1 MSLVSIDQCRDLL
14 RRFIEVRRFSERL
27 VEPLSSEDC
36 LVQSMPDVSP
46 TKWHLAHTTWFFETF
61 VLSKCP
67 DYRVHDERYAHLFN
81 SYYNTI
87 GEQYPRSRRGMIS
100 RPTLADV
107 MEYRRS
113 VDESLGKW
121 LEADSDAATKLASV
135 VEIGLQH
142 EQQHQELILTDIKHV
157 LSQNPCW
164 PVFQAGKMDSIVRP
178 TKQWIDHQENIC
190 EIGFDGDGFCYDNE
204 QPRHRMFVESY
215 QICDSLVSCGE
226 YLQFIE
232 DGGYTRPEHWLS
244 LGWQAVQDHGW
255 TAPLYWQ
262 RDGDSWL
269 EFTLAGLKRVEL
281 DRPVTHVSY
290 FEADAFARWSEA
302 RLPTEAEWE
311 IAAVDSSRSGN
322 FVDTLL
328 NQGMAIHPGAA
339 QRDHT
344 LFGDVWQWTSS
355 PYVAY
360 PGYRPPAGALG
371 EYNGKFMCN
380 QFVLRGG
387 SVATSSSHIR
397 PTYRNFFPADTRWQ
411 FSGIRLCR

>member
-1 MSLVSIDQCRDLL
+1 MTLVSIDQRSDLL
-14 RRFIEVRRFSERL
+14 QRFIEVRRFSERL
-27 VEPLSSEDC
+27 VESLSPEDC
-36 LVQSMPDVSP
+36 MVQSMPDVSP

-67 DYRVHDERYAHLFN
+67 DYCVHDERYAHLFN
-81 SYYNTI
+81 SYYNSI
-87 GEQYPRSRRGMIS
+87 GEQYPRSRRGMVS

-113 VDESLGKW
+113 VDESLRKW
-121 LEADSDAATKLASV
+121 LESDSEAAAKLASV

-164 PVFQAGKMDSIVRP
+164 PVFQAGKMDDLAEP
-178 TKQWIDHQENIC
+178 TMHWTDHQENLFQV
-190 EIGFDGDGFCYDNE
+190 GFDGDGFCFDNE
-204 QPRHRMFVESY
+204 QPRHRVFVGSY

-226 YLQFIE
+226 YLKFIE
-232 DGGYTRPEHWLS
+232 DGGYARPEYWLS
-244 LGWQAVQDHGW
+244 LGWQAVQNHAW
-255 TAPLYWQ
+255 AAPLYWQ
-262 RDGDSWL
+262 QDGDSWL
-269 EFTLAGLKRVEL
+269 EFTLSGLRPVDL
-281 DRPVTHVSY
+281 NRPVTHVSY

-302 RLPTEAEWE
+302 RLPTETEWE
-311 IAAVDSSRSGN
+311 IASAGSSQQGN

-328 NQGMAIHPGAA
+328 DQGMAIHPGAA
-339 QRDHT
+339 QGDHS
-344 LFGDVWQWTSS
+344 LFGDVWQWTAS

-397 PTYRNFFPADTRWQ
+397 STYRNFFPADTRWQ